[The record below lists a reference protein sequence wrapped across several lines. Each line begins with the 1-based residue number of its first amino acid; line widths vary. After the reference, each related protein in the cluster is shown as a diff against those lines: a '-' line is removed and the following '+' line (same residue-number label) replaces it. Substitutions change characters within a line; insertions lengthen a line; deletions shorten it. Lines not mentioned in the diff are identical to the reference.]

1 MPWTRR
7 FRTDDRP
14 RLAPVL
20 ALGLA
25 GLSACSSASTD
36 GAGLEPDA
44 GSHVVAPGSD
54 AGGRPPPGPDAGPGA
69 GHDAGAD
76 SGAHEAGSHDAGVD
90 TGVAAGADASS
101 DSGIPPLPGWTLT
114 WHDEFDLPD
123 GSPVDPASWTQETG
137 NSGWGYNHERE
148 YYTPGTANAVIRG
161 GSLVITATPQ
171 GASQLQC
178 QYGACEYTSAR
189 MNTAGK
195 FEQQYG
201 RFEARI
207 QLPGGQG
214 LWPAWWL
221 LGNDIGSVSWPRCGE
236 IDIMENIGSTPSTN
250 YGSLH
255 GPGYSGGHDIT
266 GSYSLPGG
274 AILADDYHL
283 FALEW
288 DAGSVRFY
296 VDGVNYET
304 RTPADVPAGDTW
316 VYDHPFFVILNVA
329 VGGYWPG
336 DPDSTT
342 TFPQTMKVDY
352 VRVYTKAP

>member
-1 MPWTRR
+1 MTRAR
-7 FRTDDRP
+7 RLLTDRSSP
-14 RLAPVL
+14 TFLL
-20 ALGLA
+20 ALALA
-25 GLSACSSASTD
+25 GLCACSSSSSD
-36 GAGLEPDA
+36 VQPDA
-44 GSHVVAPGSD
+44 GSPGTD
-54 AGGRPPPGPDAGPGA
+54 AGHPSPGPDASPGT
-69 GHDAGAD
+69 GHDAGPGTP
-76 SGAHEAGSHDAGVD
+76 SHEAGAPGTDAG
-90 TGVAAGADASS
+90 GDA
-101 DSGIPPLPGWTLT
+101 SGIPPLPGWTLT

-123 GSPVDPASWTQETG
+123 GSAVDPTKWTQETG
-137 NSGWGYNHERE
+137 NSGWGFNHERQ
-148 YYTPGTANAVIRG
+148 YYTPGTQNAVIQG

-171 GASQLQC
+171 GADQLQC
-178 QYGACEYTSAR
+178 EYGTCQYTSAR
-189 MNTAGK
+189 MNTAGN

-207 QLPGGQG
+207 QIPRGQG

-221 LGNDIGSVSWPRCGE
+221 LGNDIDTAHWPGCGE
-236 IDIMENIGSTPSTN
+236 VDIMENIGSTPSTN

-255 GPGYSGGHDIT
+255 GPGYSGGQDIT

-274 AILADDYHL
+274 AILGDDYHL

-288 DAGSVRFY
+288 DASSVAFY

-316 VYDHPFFVILNVA
+316 VYDHPFFIILNVA

-352 VRVYTKAP
+352 VRVYKKAQ